1 MTVSNKRIG
10 IIDTGAGNLAS
21 LQAAIERAGRTAVRL
36 KTPQLDGIDQLI
48 IPGQGRFGPVMQT
61 LEERQWLPALRSWF
75 KNDQPLLGICV
86 GLQVLFDAS
95 EEDPD
100 VRGLGLLRGEVR
112 RLHSPKQPMMG
123 WAPVVFATDKT
134 TAHPRIAYGAGSEL
148 VEGQAGEP
156 NGDAYFVNSFVV
168 PSAKE
173 AIAWTQYGERFCAV
187 VRVGTWTAC
196 QFHPEKSGAYGAT
209 LLDRWLVK

>member
-1 MTVSNKRIG
+1 MTSSNQRIG

-21 LQAAIERAGRTAVRL
+21 LQAAVERAGRIAVRL
-36 KTPQLDGIDQLI
+36 KTPQLDGVDQLI

-61 LEERQWLPALRSWF
+61 LDERQWLPALRSWF
-75 KNDQPLLGICV
+75 KNEQPLLGICV

-95 EEDPD
+95 EEDPG

-123 WAPVVFATDKT
+123 WAPVVFATDE
-134 TAHPRIAYGAGSEL
+134 TAVRPEP
-148 VEGQAGEP
+148 VEGQASEP
-156 NGDAYFVNSFVV
+156 NGDAYFVNSFIV

-173 AIAWTQYGERFCAV
+173 AIAWSQYGERFCAV

>member
-1 MTVSNKRIG
+1 MSSSNQRIG
-10 IIDTGAGNLAS
+10 IIETGAGNLAS
-21 LQAAIERAGRTAVRL
+21 LQAAVERAGRLAVRL

-61 LEERQWLPALRSWF
+61 LEDRQWVPVLRSWF

-86 GLQVLFDAS
+86 GMQVLFDAS
-95 EEDPD
+95 EEDPG

-112 RLHSPKQPMMG
+112 RLNSPKQPMMG
-123 WAPVVFATDKT
+123 WAPVVF
-134 TAHPRIAYGAGSEL
+134 
-148 VEGQAGEP
+148 GQANADEP

-168 PSAKE
+168 PAAKE

-187 VRVGTWTAC
+187 VRAGTWTAC

>member
-1 MTVSNKRIG
+1 MSSSNQRIG
-10 IIDTGAGNLAS
+10 IIETGAGNLAS
-21 LQAAIERAGRTAVRL
+21 LQAAVERAGRVAVRL

-61 LEERQWLPALRSWF
+61 LEDRQWVPALRNWF
-75 KNDQPLLGICV
+75 NNKQPLLGICV

-95 EEDPD
+95 EEDPG

-112 RLHSPKQPMMG
+112 RLNSPKQPMMG
-123 WAPVVFATDKT
+123 WAPVVFDEA
-134 TAHPRIAYGAGSEL
+134 AN
-148 VEGQAGEP
+148 EP

-168 PSAKE
+168 PAAKE

-187 VRVGTWTAC
+187 VRAGTWTAC
-196 QFHPEKSGAYGAT
+196 QFHPEKSGAYGAM
-209 LLDRWLVK
+209 LLDRWLLK

>member
-1 MTVSNKRIG
+1 MTSSNSRIG

-21 LQAAIERAGRTAVRL
+21 LQAAVERAGRIAVRL

-61 LEERQWLPALRSWF
+61 LEERQWLPALSSWF

-95 EEDPD
+95 EEDPG
-100 VRGLGLLRGEVR
+100 VRGLGFLRGEVR

-123 WAPVVFATDKT
+123 WAPVVFDS
-134 TAHPRIAYGAGSEL
+134 GND
-148 VEGQAGEP
+148 EP

-168 PSAKE
+168 PSAQE

>member
-1 MTVSNKRIG
+1 MTSSNSRIG

-21 LQAAIERAGRTAVRL
+21 LQAAVERAGRTAVRL
-36 KTPQLDGIDQLI
+36 KTPQLDSIDQLI

-61 LEERQWLPALRSWF
+61 LQDRQWLPALRSWF
-75 KNDQPLLGICV
+75 QNDQPLLGICV

-95 EEDPD
+95 EEDPG

-112 RLHSPKQPMMG
+112 RLNSPKQPMMG
-123 WAPVVFATDKT
+123 WAPVVFDS
-134 TAHPRIAYGAGSEL
+134 GND
-148 VEGQAGEP
+148 EP
-156 NGDAYFVNSFVV
+156 HGDAYFVNSFVV

-209 LLDRWLVK
+209 MLDRWLVK